1 MQQPFLDHLVGPDV
15 PARRTHCSGPAV
27 AEVEG
32 LYRGETVDAK
42 FTRTDG
48 CEIGRW
54 DRLAFLFPVKPGS
67 P

>member
-1 MQQPFLDHLVGPDV
+1 M
-15 PARRTHCSGPAV
+15 

-48 CEIGRW
+48 CEIARW
-54 DRLAFLFPVKPGS
+54 DRHAFLFPVEQKVVRSS
-67 P
+67 PTIRSEEPR

>member
-1 MQQPFLDHLVGPDV
+1 LADPFAPTPDDAV
-15 PARRTHCSGPAV
+15 CTQVYGGPAV

-32 LYRGETVDAK
+32 LYRGETVDTR
-42 FTRTDG
+42 FTRIDG

-54 DRLAFLFPVKPGS
+54 DRHAFLFPVKPGS